1 MKKNLKKL
9 SLAVIFA
16 MAVSL
21 ITPAAQ
27 VAEAATTKTFT
38 YAEQKTGDTVTTLV
52 MNKGE
57 KVDLK
62 FNGVSNWKTY
72 KYKWVSSNTKVAVV
86 DSAGMITA
94 LSEGVATI
102 KLTVSG
108 GDGTKYTSTGVTV
121 YVDSIEQE
129 VTIGTSS
136 KDEIKSYTMEMNQ
149 KIALKANGIKDNVG
163 GRYEF
168 SWSSTDTSVATINEK
183 GIITPVA
190 PGLSVIQL
198 TVKKVFSGEEFE
210 ATPIALLVKGEG
222 EAPAATATPA
232 PTKKPSATATPAPTK
247 KPDATATP
255 TPTATP
261 IPTVTPVPSDEYVGY
276 SVTLKS
282 DKELLLTFDQKVDY
296 TTTDIQLYQLIT
308 AGSTVIPVKWEVAN
322 VTTDSTGR
330 QLSVVPVIPFSN
342 GDKYMVKAGSA
353 DVNGSAINVIIG
365 EPNRIEITYKCLGT
379 EGVAYAYDDASTI
392 DVPVELSY
400 RLYFGNIDVTETYA
414 DRGYMS
420 YGFAANKY
428 YDNVVIGD
436 NTLHFYAPNVSVALT
451 GTYTYYNDQGIS
463 KDLTGTVAI
472 RSTKLPAY
480 GIIGVV
486 NSTIIDGS
494 AANFGKIDWNN
505 TTSQIV
511 ANKDNAKLVAMLAD
525 TYGNF
530 YVTDERGVDK
540 ANNIYYINDV
550 EQLFSKYG
558 YGVEFSAADQNQIIV
573 APDGSI
579 YPFKATSG
587 TVILVTLT
595 NNGLSGSNN
604 YSRTIGACQ
613 VRVLDESKLSSMT
626 ADTTRV
632 TLATSAMPGYENR
645 FCEADVKILFKD
657 QYGNKWSGTTA
668 LEVSSTVAA
677 VNNAL
682 DGSSLA
688 PARLDG
694 TTLHIDAKN
703 IRSVTNV
710 MSVPLT
716 VTDTLTNKRVTINVT
731 LQNPTTANGS
741 INVTGWNLGL
751 QNSTISLGEP
761 EDNEWV
767 QYAAVEAYKTSSNGI
782 KVGLY
787 DDLHILTTSNHT
799 FTTSNC
805 SAGQVYVLVKGP
817 DNKVVPMAANSDSL
831 GVYVDSANN
840 CVKVNVAAPKSSG
853 SLVQD
858 TLAAG
863 TYTVTAT
870 RIVNV
875 GTVVQK
881 NVLNTSFTV
890 VDNTKDVTFRAVKS
904 VSTPLTVSG
913 SNDQAGVKEVAA
925 NCLTFNLDGEAWTT
939 LTSNMI
945 TNVEYIMNGNTV
957 VIRKVEFAVPVDGTN
972 PYGMSY
978 IKTCEVNKAIKTG
991 VVE

>member
-121 YVDSIEQE
+121 YVDSIEQK

-149 KIALKANGIKDNVG
+149 KIALKANGIRDNVG

-168 SWSSTDTSVATINEK
+168 NWSSTDTSVATINEK

-222 EAPAATATPA
+222 EAPDATATPA

-255 TPTATP
+255 IPTATP
-261 IPTVTPVPSDEYVGY
+261 TPTVTPVPSDEYVGY

-342 GDKYMVKAGSA
+342 GEKYMVKAGSA
-353 DVNGSAINVIIG
+353 DTNGSTVNVVIG

-379 EGVAYAYDDASTI
+379 EGVAYAYDTASTI

-400 RLYFGNIDVTETYA
+400 RLYYGNIDVTETYA

-420 YGFAANKY
+420 YTFAANKY

-436 NTLHFYAPNVSVALT
+436 KTLHFYAPNVSAVIA

-486 NSTIIDGS
+486 KTTLVDASVT
-494 AANFGKIDWNN
+494 KIDWNN
-505 TTSQIV
+505 TTAQTV
-511 ANKDNAKLVAMLAD
+511 ANQDNVKLVAMISD
-525 TYGNF
+525 TYGNYF
-530 YVTDERGVDK
+530 VTDERGVDK
-540 ANNIYYINDV
+540 ANNIYHINDYD
-550 EQLFSKYG
+550 QMFSKYG

-573 APDGSI
+573 ASDGSLFA
-579 YPFKATSG
+579 FKALPQ
-587 TVILVTLT
+587 TVIIITLT
-595 NNGLSGSNN
+595 NNGLNGTSG
-604 YSRTIGACQ
+604 YSKNIGASQ
-613 VRVLDESKLSSMT
+613 INVLEESKLNT
-626 ADTTRV
+626 IIADNTRV
-632 TLATSAMPGYENR
+632 TLATSALAGYESR
-645 FCEADVKILFKD
+645 FCETDVELSFLD
-657 QYGNKWSGTTA
+657 QYGNKWVGTTN
-668 LEVSSTVAA
+668 LEVSSSLRE

-682 DGSSLA
+682 DGSALA
-688 PARLDG
+688 PATISG
-694 TTLHIDAKN
+694 NTLHINAKN
-703 IRSVTNV
+703 IKAVTNV
-710 MSVPLT
+710 AAVPLV
-716 VTDTLTNKRVTINVT
+716 VTDTITNKRLVINVT
-731 LQNPTTANGS
+731 LQNPIAANGT
-741 INVTGWNLGL
+741 INVSAWSLGL
-751 QNSTISLGEP
+751 PNDRISLGEP
-761 EDNEWV
+761 KEGEWI
-767 QYAAVEAYKTSSNGI
+767 QYASIEAYKTSSNGI
-782 KVGLY
+782 KVGLH
-787 DDLHILTTSNHT
+787 DDLHIQTTANHV
-799 FTTSNC
+799 FTTANC
-805 SAGQVYVLVKGP
+805 YAGQVYVLVKGP
-817 DNKVVPMAANSDSL
+817 DNKVVATAKDSTSL
-831 GVYVDSANN
+831 GVYVDKATNS
-840 CVKVNVAAPKSSG
+840 VKVNVSAPISTG
-853 SLVQD
+853 SLVQES
-858 TLAAG
+858 LPVG
-863 TYTVTAT
+863 VYTVTAT

-881 NVLNTSFTV
+881 NVLTTSFTV
-890 VDNTKDVTFRAVKS
+890 VDNTKDVSFRAVKN

-913 SNDQAGVKEVAA
+913 SDDQMGIKQVVA
-925 NCLTFNLDGEAWTT
+925 NTLTFNLGGQAWTAMN
-939 LTSNMI
+939 SAMI
-945 TNVEYIMNGNTV
+945 TKVEYVMQGNTV
-957 VIRKVEFAVPVDGTN
+957 VIREVEFAVPVDGTN

-978 IKTCEVNKAIKTG
+978 IKSCEVNKAIKTG
-991 VVE
+991 VFQ